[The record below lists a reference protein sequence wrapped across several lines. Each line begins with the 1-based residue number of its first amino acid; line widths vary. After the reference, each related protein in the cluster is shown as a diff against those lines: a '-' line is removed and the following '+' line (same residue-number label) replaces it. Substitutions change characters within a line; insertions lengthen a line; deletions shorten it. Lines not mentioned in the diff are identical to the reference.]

1 MYLPGISSQ
10 HIHHMC
16 YGTSCPSVSSCLTVA
31 GTSPGQFLIRHKEQC
46 NPVACPMPYL
56 CIQNQKV
63 RTNIIMKKVIFMGVL
78 GLFLLGSCNSKSGD
92 SHEGH
97 NHETEEHNHDG
108 HDHEGHDHEHEG
120 HNHEHEEQEN
130 HAGESDEII
139 LPPAKAQAAG
149 VAVSTIE
156 PGSFHQVIKTS
167 GQVMAAQGD
176 ESVAVAT
183 VAGVVSFKGKVIE
196 GMSVSKGTPLVVLS
210 SKNMADGDPVQKAR
224 IAYEV
229 SKKEYERMKALVGNK
244 IVSEKEFAQ
253 AEQVYENARISY
265 EAVAKNHSASG
276 QAVVSPIS
284 GYVKNL
290 LVKEGDYV
298 GIGQPLV
305 SVTQNRKLFLRA
317 DVSEKYYP
325 YLNSIGSANF
335 RTPYNDKVYTLKELG
350 GRMLS
355 YGKASGENGYYVPV
369 TFEFDNK
376 GDVIP
381 GSFVEVFLL
390 SSPMENVLSLP
401 HSALTEE
408 QGSFFVYL
416 QLDEEGYKKQLVTLG
431 ADNGESVQI
440 LSGIKAGD
448 RVVTQGAYQVKLAS
462 ATNAIPAH
470 SHEH

>member
-1 MYLPGISSQ
+1 MRKI
-10 HIHHMC
+10 
-16 YGTSCPSVSSCLTVA
+16 
-31 GTSPGQFLIRHKEQC
+31 
-46 NPVACPMPYL
+46 
-56 CIQNQKV
+56 
-63 RTNIIMKKVIFMGVL
+63 IFMGAL
-78 GLFLLGSCNSKSGD
+78 GLFLLGSCNSKSGE

-97 NHETEEHNHDG
+97 NHETEGHNHEA
-108 HDHEGHDHEHEG
+108 EGHDHEHG
-120 HNHEHEEQEN
+120 EESA
-130 HAGESDEII
+130 HGSDEII

-149 VAVSTIE
+149 VEVSVVE
-156 PGSFHQVIKTS
+156 PGTFHQVIKTS

-196 GMSVSKGTPLVVLS
+196 GMSVSKGAPLVILS

-298 GIGQPLV
+298 AVGQPLV

-325 YLNSIGSANF
+325 YLSTIGSANF
-335 RTPYNDKVYTLKELG
+335 CTPYNNKVYTLKELD

-381 GSFVEVFLL
+381 GAFVEVYLL
-390 SSPMENVLSLP
+390 STPMKGVISLP
-401 HSALTEE
+401 HTALTEE
-408 QGSFFVYL
+408 QGSFFAYL
-416 QLDEEGYKKQLVTLG
+416 QLDEEGYRKQPVTLG